1 MDREK
6 YKEFA
11 RSGAKRD
18 MKARAKLEDEGHD
31 GQTLGYTSSD
41 DSDGPRMDV
50 EYISLLDEGNSEDED
65 GDKAMSFGS
74 SHWGAG
80 APVRVPRSEH
90 IDRTAMVNTDA
101 STKKGKFDPR
111 IKNES
116 PFEDSVKVK
125 DEPADDNMITE
136 WPSSPEASRKTKASA
151 SSPGVKKKE
160 IKSSTNRRRSSSN
173 KTKPLFT
180 SAETKEE
187 SRVEEKDRLKTLEE
201 LAGSFTNIKLDK
213 DGDVGMVSISHNT
226 RSYVHILNNYPRARR
241 YGSQGTQKLKIR
253 SFSSS
258 FRPCYHNLSSPQS
271 QRKGYKKPPP
281 HQITP
286 TQYPQ
291 KSL

>member
-18 MKARAKLEDEGHD
+18 MKARAKPEGEAQD
-31 GQTLGYTSSD
+31 GQTLAYTSSD

-90 IDRTAMVNTDA
+90 IDRTATVNTDA

-125 DEPADDNMITE
+125 EEPADDNMITE
-136 WPSSPEASRKTKASA
+136 WPSSPEASRRTKAPA

-160 IKSSTNRRRSSSN
+160 IKSPTKRRRSSSN

-187 SRVEEKDRLKTLEE
+187 LRVEENDRLRTLEE
-201 LAGSFTNIKLDK
+201 LAGSFTDIKLDK
-213 DGDVGMVSISHNT
+213 DGDVGMVSISQNT
-226 RSYVHILNNYPRARR
+226 RIYVHILNYPRARR
-241 YGSQGTQKLKIR
+241 YESQGTQKLKIR
-253 SFSSS
+253 YFSFS
-258 FRPCYHNLSSPQS
+258 FQPCCHNLSPPQLE
-271 QRKGYKKPPP
+271 RKGRKKPPP

-286 TQYPQ
+286 TQHPQ
-291 KSL
+291 KSI

>member
-6 YKEFA
+6 YREFA

-18 MKARAKLEDEGHD
+18 IKARAKVEGEGQD
-31 GQTLGYTSSD
+31 GQTPGYTSSD

-50 EYISLLDEGNSEDED
+50 EYISLLDEGNSEDDD
-65 GDKAMSFGS
+65 GDKAVDFGS

-101 STKKGKFDPR
+101 STKKGKLDPR

-125 DEPADDNMITE
+125 EEPADDNMTTE
-136 WPSSPEASRKTKASA
+136 WPSSPEASRKAKAST
-151 SSPGVKKKE
+151 SSGVKKKE
-160 IKSSTNRRRSSSN
+160 IKSPTKRRRSSSN

-187 SRVEEKDRLKTLEE
+187 LKVEEKDRLKTLEE
-201 LAGSFTNIKLDK
+201 LAGSLTDIKLDN

-226 RSYVHILNNYPRARR
+226 RGYVHILNNYPRAMRC
-241 YGSQGTQKLKIR
+241 GSQGTQKLKIR
-253 SFSSS
+253 SFSFS
-258 FRPCYHNLSSPQS
+258 FRPCCHNLSPPQS
-271 QRKGYKKPPP
+271 QRNGYKKPPL
-281 HQITP
+281 HQMTP
-286 TQYPQ
+286 TQHPQ
-291 KSL
+291 KSV